1 MDCRRHGSAD
11 SQHCVWRF
19 ARHGRGPAADRG
31 GFRYP
36 ACRAFLLTQDEI
48 GLYAVSAVFGL
59 ALGGLIPGY
68 ILGFARSSRLPR
80 WIRGVMFAGALGMAG
95 GDWLAGV
102 IQGTGIAFNIVNPLL
117 IRRVSAP
124 ACHAEG
130 ERISRL
136 P

>member
-1 MDCRRHGSAD
+1 
-11 SQHCVWRF
+11 
-19 ARHGRGPAADRG
+19 
-31 GFRYP
+31 
-36 ACRAFLLTQDEI
+36 
-48 GLYAVSAVFGL
+48 
-59 ALGGLIPGY
+59 
-68 ILGFARSSRLPR
+68 
-80 WIRGVMFAGALGMAG
+80 MFAGALGMAG